1 MNANYPHLPTEFYD
15 LAPNLKRVRQAAL
28 SRQTSPDAVL
38 AVVLCRVAASIPPT
52 VTLPNRGTLDY
63 VAALIGQPGQGKTVA
78 FNAARDLVPD
88 IGTPHDG
95 LTPGSGEGVAAAY
108 VGTVDEQGVNP
119 IVSRSALFT
128 CDEGETLLTVGR
140 RDGSTLFSTFRSA
153 WSGSAFGSQ
162 NASRDRRRVVK
173 SGQVRF
179 ALAVGFQP
187 TFAADLLNDAHGGS
201 PQRYLFAAVTH
212 PAIVDKYV
220 AFPEPISLSFAG
232 TQAQLEY
239 DVDDSILNGIRARR
253 GAVGR
258 CEVIPDPLE
267 SHRDLLTLKTA
278 ALLSNLIGTDAVT
291 TELWQY
297 ATAVVDVSR
306 KVRTRVLEQHRAALD
321 AVRDERTRHDVE
333 RDAVKEQAREQRVLI
348 SMAGSMVKCARVKAR
363 PVTRSELAH
372 ATASKHRNVVPID
385 DAISFAV
392 DPGTEHGRLKR
403 HPDRHDLFK
412 FVPIT

>member
-1 MNANYPHLPTEFYD
+1 L
-15 LAPNLKRVRQAAL
+15 L
-28 SRQTSPDAVL
+28 SRL
-38 AVVLCRVAASIPPT
+38 
-52 VTLPNRGTLDY
+52 RG
-63 VAALIGQPGQGKTVA
+63 
-78 FNAARDLVPD
+78 R
-88 IGTPHDG
+88 
-95 LTPGSGEGVAAAY
+95 
-108 VGTVDEQGVNP
+108 
-119 IVSRSALFT
+119 
-128 CDEGETLLTVGR
+128 
-140 RDGSTLFSTFRSA
+140 
-153 WSGSAFGSQ
+153 
-162 NASRDRRRVVK
+162 
-173 SGQVRF
+173 
-179 ALAVGFQP
+179 
-187 TFAADLLNDAHGGS
+187 
-201 PQRYLFAAVTH
+201 
-212 PAIVDKYV
+212 
-220 AFPEPISLSFAG
+220 
-232 TQAQLEY
+232 
-239 DVDDSILNGIRARR
+239 RARR

-306 KVRTRVLEQHRAALD
+306 AVRTRVLEQRRAALD

-403 HPDRHDLFK
+403 DPDRHDLFR
-412 FVPIT
+412 FVSIS